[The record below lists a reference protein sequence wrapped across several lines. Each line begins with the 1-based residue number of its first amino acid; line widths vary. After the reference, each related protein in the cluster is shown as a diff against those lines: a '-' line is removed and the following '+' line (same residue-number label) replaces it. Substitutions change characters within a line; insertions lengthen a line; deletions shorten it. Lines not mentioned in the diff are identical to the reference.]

1 MNAKPTVGLVLAS
14 YRYGHLAAHAI
25 ETALSQTVPF
35 DNIYFIDDGAGD
47 CMHLKS
53 IYGVENIDF
62 HFRAKNMGI
71 VDNFNS
77 ILYDIVKT
85 DYVMYVGADNWLA
98 SDTCE
103 AIHKAIAAD
112 ESVDVIT
119 YDILVTGILKEQ
131 IFKFYH
137 AEMSIR
143 AGDYYWSRAGKHHG
157 SMCYRVALARKVG
170 GYANNKTSSRT
181 DEDWNLWNKM
191 IHAGAKVSHIR
202 EAFLHYRRHKEN
214 FNKY

>member
-1 MNAKPTVGLVLAS
+1 MSTKPTLGLVLAS

-25 ETALSQTVPF
+25 ETALSQTLPF
-35 DNIYFIDDGAGD
+35 DKIYFVDDAGGD
-47 CMHLKS
+47 CGHLQK
-53 IYGVENIDF
+53 IYGNENIEF
-62 HFRAKNMGI
+62 VLRGKNLGI
-71 VDNFNS
+71 VDNFND
-77 ILYDIVKT
+77 ILFDIVET
-85 DYVMYVGADNWLA
+85 DYVMYVGADNWIA

-103 AIHKAIAAD
+103 LIKQRIAS
-112 ESVDVIT
+112 EPTPDVIT
-119 YDILVTGILKEQ
+119 YDIVVTGGLREE

-157 SMCYRVALARKVG
+157 SMCYRVSLARSVG
-170 GYANNKTSSRT
+170 GYANNRTSSRT

-191 IHAGAKVSHIR
+191 IAAGAKISHIR
-202 EAFLHYRRHKEN
+202 EAFLYYRRHKEN